1 MVDLNAKNSTDII
14 IIAGDHGPYLTK
26 NGIGLS
32 PDYKL
37 KNVNRLD
44 IQDRFGVL
52 LAIHWPE
59 EKYIDKY
66 KIRILQ
72 DVLPAAFSYI
82 YNDDSIFEE
91 AKMSN
96 KVVKSPV
103 ISGASIKDG
112 VIIGGKDDGKDLFKT
127 VGIRKPITR

>member
-1 MVDLNAKNSTDII
+1 MKKDLVDLNAKNSTDII

-44 IQDRFGVL
+44 IRSIWCA

-59 EKYIDKY
+59 EKYIGNKLEFY
-66 KIRILQ
+66 KMFYLCFF
-72 DVLPAAFSYI
+72 LYI
-82 YNDDSIFEE
+82 
-91 AKMSN
+91 
-96 KVVKSPV
+96 
-103 ISGASIKDG
+103 
-112 VIIGGKDDGKDLFKT
+112 
-127 VGIRKPITR
+127 